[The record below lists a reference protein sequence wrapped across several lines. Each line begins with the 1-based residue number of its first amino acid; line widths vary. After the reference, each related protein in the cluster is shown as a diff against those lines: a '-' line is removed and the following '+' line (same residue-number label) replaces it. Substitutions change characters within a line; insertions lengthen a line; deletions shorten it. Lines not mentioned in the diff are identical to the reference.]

1 MNRKSII
8 IIVTICAAV
17 LIFIAAVAAGAGI
30 FSGESD
36 PAAATE
42 DSTGSSDGA
51 QGTFGESSDNNDSDS
66 GGQLEDTVPPSEETN
81 WGSLF

>member
-42 DSTGSSDGA
+42 DSTGSSDVA
-51 QGTFGESSDNNDSDS
+51 QGTFGESSDNNDS
-66 GGQLEDTVPPSEETN
+66 GGQLEDTAPPSEETN